1 MAEPFTVLSIAANI
15 AQFLGYGLQL
25 LSDGKEMYNSL
36 HGALDEYHELE
47 AIIEDIRNIS
57 NETKH
62 LSGHSIGENTIRK
75 LAAECM
81 PLAEKLLGILNDLKV
96 PNDARFR
103 GLKTLHQTFRSAG
116 KKKEIQIL
124 KHRLMDLDMRLRTRT
139 SWMLQRQVI
148 VNCHSDVMS
157 AIDSLA
163 HVDDGL
169 KLNLTS
175 NLNQLRIDILEKLQ
189 VPATSNARGKD
200 FGLDSLSKELLSFL
214 DEGKRVKHQQD
225 VLQSLVFEEMK
236 QREETIKDAHEMT
249 LNWMFE
255 KPETGFMNWLKAD
268 SGIYWVRGK
277 VFHPYIMSQRSQVTE
292 ATQAGSGKSTLM
304 KYICAHDTTLNALE
318 SWATRAGSRT
328 LVTASCFFWNAGL
341 PMQKSIRGLLQ
352 SLLFQV
358 FRAYPSLIL
367 ETSSKD
373 PKVLWTQKE
382 LTSALAIASKS
393 SKLPSKFCF
402 FVDGLD
408 EYDGDHEDIVQLLQS
423 LAASPNIKICVSSR
437 PWNAFIDV
445 FEQCSSKLVL
455 EDFTNNDMQKYVHNM
470 LAQDKIFMKAA
481 KGDSRCQ
488 TLVPQIAD
496 KAQGVW
502 LWVYLVVRDLLRDLK
517 GREGFPLLQ
526 RRLDSFPAELEKYF
540 ASIIERIDK
549 IHREETA
556 KIFRITVDAVTPIP
570 ALGLQYLLVEQ
581 EDPEYALKMQI
592 QPIFREQEW
601 ENAQKWERLL
611 NSRCSDLLELN
622 FRSTNYAPPIMHHKV
637 EFLHRTVIDFLR
649 DNYQNELREWAGHF
663 FDTSSSLS
671 NIILGLIKGYP
682 VPQGTKDLEL
692 KRKFENDVSALTAEL
707 ICYARKLERN
717 GKSNIKLLNE
727 FDRVLCYRSGKI
739 GDPCSHERHWNSMR
753 HKFNDLGGLEEFS
766 HRTILALAIHAG
778 LRLYVDKML
787 NEYPELLNDNKEYTL
802 LEHALAP
809 FVAPSNKME
818 QIRKFTDDKMRE
830 YALVPP
836 VGFHSPSRNQKDQI
850 YTLIDTEMLEILLS
864 HGADPNKNRR
874 PDQKGDQNTV
884 WMDFLNE
891 RARENRSKYIPEDI
905 KSNWY
910 EACQLL
916 IDYGADLDTN
926 ISIAQS
932 GALHNSLRV
941 SMASKASIN
950 SNLLEVSIISIIH
963 EIFGHDKAERLIAK
977 INEEAK
983 EVPSKTTRLSI
994 IWRLLAST

>member
-57 NETKH
+57 NKTKQLSEH
-62 LSGHSIGENTIRK
+62 LMGEDTIRK
-75 LAAECM
+75 LAVECM

-116 KKKEIQIL
+116 KKKEIQML
-124 KHRLMDLDMRLRTRT
+124 KHRLMDLDMR
-139 SWMLQRQVI
+139 
-148 VNCHSDVMS
+148 NCHSEVMS

-163 HVDDGL
+163 HVDDSL

-175 NLNQLRIDILEKLQ
+175 DLKQLRIDILEKLQ
-189 VPATSNARGKD
+189 LPATSNARGED
-200 FGLDSLSKELLSFL
+200 FG
-214 DEGKRVKHQQD
+214 VKHQQD

-249 LNWMFE
+249 LDWMFE
-255 KPETGFMNWLKAD
+255 NPETGFMGWLKAE

-277 VFHPYIMSQRSQVTE
+277 
-292 ATQAGSGKSTLM
+292 AGSGKSTLM

-318 SWATRAGSRT
+318 SWAARAGSRT
-328 LVTASCFFWNAGL
+328 LITASYFFWNAGL

-358 FRAYPSLIL
+358 FLAYPFLIL

-373 PKVLWTQKE
+373 PQVLWTQKE
-382 LTSALAIASKS
+382 LTSTLAIASKS
-393 SKLPSKFCF
+393 SELPSKFCF

-408 EYDGDHEDIVQLLQS
+408 EFDGDHEDILQLLQS
-423 LAASPNIKICVSSR
+423 LAASPNIKLCVSSR
-437 PWNAFIDV
+437 PWNAFIEV

-470 LAQDKIFMKAA
+470 LAQDKFFMKAA
-481 KGDSRCQ
+481 KMDSRCQ

-517 GREGFPLLQ
+517 GREEFPLLQ

-540 ASIIERIDK
+540 TSIIERIDK

-556 KIFRITVDAVTPIP
+556 KIFRITVDAVKPIP

-581 EDPEYALKMQI
+581 EDPEYALKMPI
-592 QPIFREQEW
+592 QPILREQEW

-637 EFLHRTVIDFLR
+637 EFLHRTVRDFLR
-649 DNYQNELREWAGHF
+649 DNYQNELHEWAGHS

-682 VPQGTKDLEL
+682 VPQSTDIHEL
-692 KRKFENDVSALTAEL
+692 KRKFALDVSTLTDEL
-707 ICYARKLERN
+707 ICYAQELERN

-727 FDRVLCYRSGKI
+727 FDRVLCYRI
-739 GDPCSHERHWNSMR
+739 GEIGEPFSHERYWNSTR
-753 HKFNDLGGLEEFS
+753 HEFDDLGEYEEFS
-766 HRTILALAIHAG
+766 NGPFLVLAIDAG

-809 FVAPSNKME
+809 
-818 QIRKFTDDKMRE
+818 
-830 YALVPP
+830 P
-836 VGFHSPSRNQKDQI
+836 VGFHPLLRNPKEEI
-850 YTLIDTEMLEILLS
+850 YARIDTKMLEMLLS

-884 WMDFLNE
+884 WMDFLNK
-891 RARENRSKYIPEDI
+891 RACESRRKNIPEDV

-910 EACQLL
+910 KACQLL
-916 IDYGADLDTN
+916 IDYGADLDIS

-932 GALHNSLRV
+932 GTVHDSLRV
-941 SMASKASIN
+941 STASEASIN
-950 SNLLEVSIISIIH
+950 SDPLKVSTVSIIH
-963 EIFGHDKAERLIAK
+963 EIFGHDKAERLTAK
-977 INEEAK
+977 INK
-983 EVPSKTTRLSI
+983 ETKKVPSKTTRLSI
-994 IWRLLAST
+994 IWRLLAWT